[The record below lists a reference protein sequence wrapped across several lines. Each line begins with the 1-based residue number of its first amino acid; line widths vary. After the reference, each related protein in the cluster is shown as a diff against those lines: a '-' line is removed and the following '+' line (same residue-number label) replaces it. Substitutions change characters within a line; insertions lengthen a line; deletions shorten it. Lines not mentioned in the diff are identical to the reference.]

1 MKYCRRLLLWLDL
14 ACSSFAHSPIRPF
27 ARSLPLLFALS
38 PFPLFAL
45 LNSHA
50 ASRDELL
57 VDSLVANLT
66 HPSQHYRVEAI
77 KALEELKDPAAIP
90 ALIEL
95 LRFNELFG
103 ISPVPVLEKLTGQKF
118 GDAWDKWHEWLQAHE
133 EIRANKNFL
142 AWKANIY
149 TRIDPAFENFLYPGV
164 PYRLRLEEIVWGG
177 VRKDGIPA
185 LTNPKHVS
193 ATEAK
198 YLTPQELVFGVS
210 INNDHRA
217 YPLRILDWH
226 EMFNDV
232 VGGKAI
238 TLSY

>member
-1 MKYCRRLLLWLDL
+1 MKRQQRLSLWVYILLTLFPFCPFFIL
-14 ACSSFAHSPIRPF
+14 PITSS
-27 ARSLPLLFALS
+27 
-38 PFPLFAL
+38 
-45 LNSHA
+45 A
-50 ASRDELL
+50 APRDDLL
-57 VDSLVANLT
+57 VDALVANLT
-66 HPSQHYRVEAI
+66 HPSQHIRIEAL
-77 KALEELKDPAAIP
+77 KGLEELNNSAAVP

-103 ISPVPVLEKLTGQKF
+103 ISPVPTLERLTNQKL
-118 GDAWDKWHEWLQAHE
+118 GDNWHQWVEWLQQHE
-133 EIRANKNFL
+133 EIHPNKNFL

-149 TRIDPAFENFLYPGV
+149 SRIDPAFENFLYPGV
-164 PYRLRLEEIVWGG
+164 PYRIRLEEIAWGG

-185 LTNPKHVS
+185 LTNPKHVKP
-193 ATEAK
+193 TEAT

-210 INNDHRA
+210 INGEHRA

-232 VGGKAI
+232 VGGKPV

>member
-1 MKYCRRLLLWLDL
+1 MTCRNSLRSSTVLSFPFSSRLFTFVLPFFTVLVLLLV
-14 ACSSFAHSPIRPF
+14 PF
-27 ARSLPLLFALS
+27 SLH
-38 PFPLFAL
+38 
-45 LNSHA
+45 SHA
-50 ASRDELL
+50 AQRDELL
-57 VDSLVANLT
+57 VDALVANLT

-77 KALEELKDPAAIP
+77 QALGELKNPAAIP

-103 ISPVPVLEKLTGQKF
+103 ISPVPVLEKLTGEKF
-118 GDAWDKWHEWLQAHE
+118 GEAWDKWHEWLQAHE

-142 AWKANIY
+142 AWKANVY

-164 PYRLRLEEIVWGG
+164 PYRLRLEEMVWGG

-193 ATEAK
+193 PGEAK
-198 YLTPQELVFGVS
+198 YLTPHEPVFGVS

-232 VGGKAI
+232 VGGKAV